1 MNFVNEYLGERTFRQ
16 VLAICLVVYIF
27 SAKGFIE
34 VSDTSLSLQTAQAIV
49 ERGQLAIPFAKGDT
63 LEGPDG
69 RNYSKYGVG
78 LPLYY
83 VPWVAVSEALSRFTH
98 LPAPELMGFLI
109 SFANIPF
116 AMLTLILFA
125 RLLKLFGVTGV
136 YTWLLPLG
144 LGLGTLMWRYAG
156 YDFSEEMQMGLLLLA
171 VYGVVKGTPKG
182 ILAAG
187 MGFAALFLV
196 KLVYAAFLPL
206 FLGYLITRPGE
217 LRQRIRCAALFTFP
231 FALAGCFVAWLNMV
245 RFGNPFESGYGSEA
259 RQFVPF
265 QLWHTVPQLLV
276 SLDKGLFIFCPL
288 LILGVFGWKEFA
300 SKYRPEA
307 VLCGAVLIGNL
318 ILAGAWH
325 SWQGGWSWGPRL
337 LVPAIPLWLLPAAF
351 WLARRPSR
359 ATLWTFVLLT
369 LLSIV
374 AQIPG
379 VLVRDQEI
387 HDIKE
392 NMLTAEEQRSA
403 PSDYV
408 AAYILLRHK
417 LVVRNEVYRASE
429 FHIPGDREL
438 DLTQYRS
445 LMGLNVW
452 TEQVA
457 RQMNKPFL
465 RWLPVVALLL
475 LVYLGIKVWVALKAA
490 GLGRHSEVLC
500 SQ

>member
-1 MNFVNEYLGERTFRQ
+1 VNEYLGERTFRQ

-34 VSDTSLSLQTAQAIV
+34 VSDTSFSLQTAQAIV
-49 ERGQLAIPFAKGDT
+49 ARRQLDIPYAKEDT
-63 LEGPDG
+63 LTGPDG

-83 VPWVAVSEALSRFTH
+83 IPWVVASNTLSKVTH
-98 LPAPELMGFLI
+98 LPAPELTGFLV

-125 RLLKLFGVTGV
+125 RLLTLFGMTGIS
-136 YTWLLPLG
+136 TWLLPLG

-171 VYGVVKGTPKG
+171 VYGVIRGTPKAIIGAG
-182 ILAAG
+182 I
-187 MGFAALFLV
+187 GFAVLFLV
-196 KLVYAAFLPL
+196 KLVYVAFFPI

-217 LRQRIRCAALFTFP
+217 FRQRMRSVALFALP
-231 FALAGCFVAWLNMV
+231 FVLAGCFVAWLNVV

-259 RQFVPF
+259 RQFLPS
-265 QLWHTVPQLLV
+265 QLWHSVPQLLV

-307 VLCGAVLIGNL
+307 VLCGGVLIGNL

-337 LVPAIPLWLLPAAF
+337 LVPAIPLWLLPAGF
-351 WLARRPSR
+351 WLARRQSR
-359 ATLWTFVLLT
+359 AVFWTFVLLT
-369 LLSIV
+369 AISIIS
-374 AQIPG
+374 QIPG

-392 NMLTAEEQRSA
+392 NMLTTEEQRVA

-408 AAYILLRHK
+408 AAGILLRHK
-417 LVVRNEVYRASE
+417 LIVRNEVYRTSE

-465 RWLPVVALLL
+465 RWLPVLALLL
-475 LVYLGIKVWVALKAA
+475 IVYLAIRIGVTLKTAA
-490 GLGRHSEVLC
+490 
-500 SQ
+500 

>member
-1 MNFVNEYLGERTFRQ
+1 MNYVNEYLGDQTFRQ
-16 VLAICLVVYIF
+16 VLVICLVVYLF

-34 VSDTSLSLQTAQAIV
+34 VSDTSFSLQTAQAIV
-49 ERGQLAIPFAKGDT
+49 ARGQLDIPYVKGDT

-69 RNYSKYGVG
+69 RSYSKYGLG

-98 LPAPELMGFLI
+98 LPASELTGFLI

-125 RLLKLFGVTGV
+125 RLFKLFGVTGV
-136 YTWLLPLG
+136 YIWLLPLG
-144 LGLGTLMWRYAG
+144 LGLGTLTWRYAG

-171 VYGVVKGTPKG
+171 VYGVVRGSPKAIIGAG
-182 ILAAG
+182 I
-187 MGFAALFLV
+187 GFAALFLV

-206 FLGYLITRPGE
+206 FLGYLITRRGE
-217 LRQRIRCAALFTFP
+217 LRQRVRSAALFMFP
-231 FALAGCFVAWLNMV
+231 FVLAGGFVAWLNIV
-245 RFGNPFESGYGSEA
+245 RFGNPFESGYGGEA
-259 RQFVPF
+259 RQFLPF

-288 LILGVFGWKEFA
+288 LILGMFGWKEFV

-307 VLCGAVLIGNL
+307 VLCGGVLIGNL

-337 LVPAIPLWLLPAAF
+337 LVPAIPLWLLPAGF
-351 WLARRPSR
+351 WFARRQSR
-359 ATLWTFVLLT
+359 AAFWTFVLLT
-369 LLSIV
+369 AISII

-392 NMLTAEEQRSA
+392 NMLTTEEQRVA

-408 AAYILLRHK
+408 AAGILLRHK
-417 LVVRNEVYRASE
+417 LVVRNEVYRTSE

-457 RQMNKPFL
+457 RQMNKPVL

-475 LVYLGIKVWVALKAA
+475 IVYLAIRIGMALKT
-490 GLGRHSEVLC
+490 VV
-500 SQ
+500 